1 MAAAALW
8 ESAREA
14 EEFPADLDAWIA
26 KELAEIVREAERV
39 SKTEKPGAA
48 SWFYQ
53 VPFPGV
59 RYYSDR
65 AWPHAVKPGRRRGA
79 PRKAG

>member
-14 EEFPADLDAWIA
+14 EDLPAVLDAWIER
-26 KELAEIVREAERV
+26 ELAEIIQKAERV
-39 SKTEKPGAA
+39 TVAEVPEVP

-59 RYYSDR
+59 RYYSNR
-65 AWPHAVKPGRRRGA
+65 EWPPSVKPGRRRGA
-79 PRKAG
+79 PRKLS